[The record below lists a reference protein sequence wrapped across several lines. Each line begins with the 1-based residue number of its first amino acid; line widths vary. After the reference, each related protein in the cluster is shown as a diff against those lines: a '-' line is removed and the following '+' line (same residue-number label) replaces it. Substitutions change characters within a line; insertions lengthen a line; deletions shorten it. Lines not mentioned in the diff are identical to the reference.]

1 MEELAE
7 DKPSEEKNN
16 GGGGEGRE
24 EEAPNPKYLECQ
36 GGQFVFRPEAPRP
49 LEVIFVYP

>member
-7 DKPSEEKNN
+7 DKQLEERIR
-16 GGGGEGRE
+16 GEGRV
-24 EEAPNPKYLECQ
+24 EEAPSPKYLECQ

-49 LEVIFVYP
+49 LEVISVYP